1 MPDRLVPFGSLLRYP
16 LRSGVTVAKDA
27 RGQGI
32 RMVNMRELFRFP
44 RLGDVEME
52 RVSIDTT
59 NEDRFLLR
67 RGDLLFARRS
77 LTAEGAGRC
86 ALVVDDREE
95 TTWESSIIRARL
107 DPGVAVPEYFYYLF
121 SSPPGRRSVEAITEQ
136 VAAAGI
142 RSSDL
147 AALLVPL
154 PPVSRQR
161 AVAEVLGAL
170 DEKIAVNDRIV
181 TTAFD
186 VATARYQELGSRAAR
201 RVRLGD
207 LLDLA
212 YGRALPAGL
221 RVSAG
226 DVPVYGSSGKI
237 GTHGEALV
245 PGPGIVVGRKG
256 TVGAVYWSEQDFYPI
271 DTTFYVKQLQAGV
284 PLEFLFFALRGLG
297 LDAMNSDS
305 AVPGLNRGTALASQ
319 VRLPAAEDID
329 GFSRTA
335 RTLFALRHALEAE
348 SASLARLKEALLPGL
363 VSGEI
368 PIRHHRVTPLPRYG
382 QWRHT
387 ILKVPRIPDSPAP
400 LITRLTASRPQLPNN
415 S

>member
-1 MPDRLVPFGSLLRYP
+1 MPDRLVLFGSLLRSP

-32 RMVNMRELFRFP
+32 RMVNMRELFRYP
-44 RLGDVEME
+44 RLGNVEME

-86 ALVVDDREE
+86 ALVVDHKED

-107 DPGVAVPEYFYYLF
+107 DPGVAVPEYFYYFF

-170 DEKIAVNDRIV
+170 DEKIAVNDRIAA
-181 TTAFD
+181 TAFE
-186 VATARYQELGSRAAR
+186 VATARYRELSSRTAR
-201 RVRLGD
+201 HVRLGD
-207 LLDLA
+207 LLDLG
-212 YGRALPAGL
+212 YGKALPVSL
-221 RVSAG
+221 RACTG
-226 DVPVYGSSGKI
+226 DIPVYGSSGKI
-237 GTHGEALV
+237 GRHDEALV

-256 TVGAVYWSEQDFYPI
+256 TAGAVYWCEQDFYPI
-271 DTTFYVKQLQAGV
+271 DTTFYVKRV
-284 PLEFLFFALRGLG
+284 RRDIPLEFLFFVLHGLG
-297 LDAMNSDS
+297 LEAMNSDS
-305 AVPGLNRGTALASQ
+305 AVPGLNRGTALSLP
-319 VRLPAAEDID
+319 VSLPAAEDIET
-329 GFSRTA
+329 FTHIA
-335 RTLFALRHALEAE
+335 RAVLALRRGRDAE
-348 SASLARLKEALLPGL
+348 SASLARLKDALLPKL
-363 VSGEI
+363 ISGEI
-368 PIRHHRVTPLPRYG
+368 
-382 QWRHT
+382 
-387 ILKVPRIPDSPAP
+387 RIGS
-400 LITRLTASRPQLPNN
+400 
-415 S
+415 

>member
-1 MPDRLVPFGSLLRYP
+1 MPERLVPFGSLLGYP

-32 RMVNMRELFRFP
+32 RMVNMRELFRYP
-44 RLGDVEME
+44 RLGNVEME

-86 ALVVDDREE
+86 ALVVDAREA

-107 DPGVAVPEYFYYLF
+107 DPGRAVPEYFYYF
-121 SSPPGRRSVEAITEQ
+121 FASPAGRQSVEAITEQ

-147 AALLVPL
+147 AALVVPL
-154 PPVSRQR
+154 PPMSQQR
-161 AVAEVLGAL
+161 AVVDVLGAL
-170 DEKIAVNDRIV
+170 DEKIEVNDRIAGM
-181 TTAFD
+181 AFEI
-186 VATARYQELGSRAAR
+186 AAARYQELSSRAAR

-207 LLDLA
+207 LLGLA
-212 YGRALPAGL
+212 YGKALPAGL

-226 DVPVYGSSGKI
+226 DVPVYGSSGTI
-237 GTHGEALV
+237 GTHDQALV

-256 TVGAVYWSEQDFYPI
+256 TVGAVHWCEQDFYPI
-271 DTTFYVKQLQAGV
+271 DTTFYVQPARTGT
-284 PLEFLFFALRGLG
+284 PLEFLFFVLRSLG

-305 AVPGLNRGTALASQ
+305 AVPGLNRGTALSLP
-319 VRLPAAEDID
+319 VRLPAAGDID
-329 GFSRTA
+329 EFSRTA
-335 RTLFALRHALEAE
+335 RALFALGHGLGAE
-348 SASLARLKEALLPGL
+348 SASLTRLKEALLPGL
-363 VSGEI
+363 LSGA
-368 PIRHHRVTPLPRYG
+368 IRIGH
-382 QWRHT
+382 
-387 ILKVPRIPDSPAP
+387 PAVV
-400 LITRLTASRPQLPNN
+400 A
-415 S
+415 

>member
-32 RMVNMRELFRFP
+32 RMVNMRELFRYP

-86 ALVVDDREE
+86 ALVVDDRED

-107 DPGVAVPEYFYYLF
+107 DADHAVPEFYYYFF
-121 SSPPGRRSVEAITEQ
+121 SSRAGRRSVEAITEQ

-161 AVAEVLGAL
+161 AVADVLGAL

-186 VATARYQELGSRAAR
+186 VATARYQQLGSRAAR

-207 LLDLA
+207 LLDLG
-212 YGRALPAGL
+212 YGRALSAGL

-226 DVPVYGSSGKI
+226 GIPVYGSSGKI
-237 GTHGEALV
+237 GTHDEALV

-256 TVGAVYWSEQDFYPI
+256 TVGAVYWCGQDFYPI
-271 DTTFYVKQLQAGV
+271 DTTFYVKLV
-284 PLEFLFFALRGLG
+284 RRDIPLEFLFFALRGLG
-297 LDAMNSDS
+297 LDSMNSDS
-305 AVPGLNRGTALASQ
+305 AVPGLNRGAALSLP
-319 VRLPAAEDID
+319 VGLPAAEDVET
-329 GFSRTA
+329 FTRTA
-335 RTLFALRHALEAE
+335 RAVFALRHGLEAE
-348 SASLARLKEALLPGL
+348 SASLTRLKEALLPKL
-363 VSGEI
+363 ISGEI
-368 PIRHHRVTPLPRYG
+368 RIRRRSPCTGRQRHHHKPGLE
-382 QWRHT
+382 H
-387 ILKVPRIPDSPAP
+387 PAP
-400 LITRLTASRPQLPNN
+400 
-415 S
+415 